1 MLGRVLYASYE
12 MMLPLLA
19 SQSDE
24 EICGTR
30 IELLLQQI
38 SITSTPHAIY
48 FFFDRHNKNDDK
60 QLRAEF

>member
-38 SITSTPHAIY
+38 STSTPRAIY